1 MRRLLLAVI
10 LLAGCG
16 SFSETRRAGGYESD
30 PSYFPDGPASTGGSL
45 GGADSLGGVL
55 GLIQDGRARA
65 KAVDFELIDT
75 FGEVVR
81 LADYRGRVV
90 VVQFWAVWCSSCD
103 ADLRDFQLLHEKY
116 GDRDLTVLGLAHASG
131 SRRDVEKFAD
141 SLGVSFPM
149 LLCVEEVRSAYD
161 VAIFPTTALIDREGR
176 IRLRR
181 SGRVSLSYWERA
193 IEQLLAEG

>member
-1 MRRLLLAVI
+1 M
-10 LLAGCG
+10 
-16 SFSETRRAGGYESD
+16 SD
-30 PSYFPDGPASTGGSL
+30 PSYSPDRLAATGGSSGSVDPL
-45 GGADSLGGVL
+45 AGVL
-55 GLIQDGRARA
+55 GMIEDGRARSQA
-65 KAVDFELIDT
+65 ADFELSDT
-75 FGEVVR
+75 LGEIVR
-81 LADYRGRVV
+81 LADFRGRVV

-116 GDRDLTVLGLAHASG
+116 ADRDLTVLGLAHASG

-193 IEQLLAEG
+193 IEKLLAEG